1 MAGERRPTAK
11 GPQAEAVRTRWHDI
25 DLAIDGLRQSE
36 VNAIERCLQFLEED
50 PNFHRSGY
58 VKESIWR
65 RFINAEVPP
74 RQLRRLEDV
83 GLGYL
88 DRRMTR
94 EFWYMAR
101 TMAERASYA
110 FWEAV
115 KRETLSADRAT
126 KRRATALLAYEQGMA
141 AGEAMRKEVWYQA
154 AKERSAQRRSG
165 K

>member
-1 MAGERRPTAK
+1 
-11 GPQAEAVRTRWHDI
+11 
-25 DLAIDGLRQSE
+25 
-36 VNAIERCLQFLEED
+36 
-50 PNFHRSGY
+50 

-74 RQLRRLEDV
+74 RQLRRLENV
-83 GLGYL
+83 GLTYL

-115 KRETLSADRAT
+115 RRETLSADRAT
-126 KRRATALLAYEQGMA
+126 KRRAMALLAYEQGMA
-141 AGEAMRKEVWYQA
+141 AGEAMRKDVWYQA
-154 AKERSAQRRSG
+154 AKERSAQRRSR

>member
-1 MAGERRPTAK
+1 MAGQRRPTAK
-11 GPQAEAVRTRWHDI
+11 GAEAEAVRTRWHDI
-25 DLAIDGLRQSE
+25 DLATEGLRRSE
-36 VNAIERCLQFLEED
+36 PNAIERCLQFLEED

-58 VKESIWR
+58 VKEGIWR
-65 RFINAEVPP
+65 RFMNAEVPS

-83 GLGYL
+83 GLAYL
-88 DRRMTR
+88 ERRMTR

-115 KRETLSADRAT
+115 RRETLTGDRAR

-141 AGEAMRKEVWYQA
+141 AGEAMREKVWYEA
-154 AKERSAQRRSG
+154 AQERSAQRRSR